1 MVENSI
7 VQMLH
12 IDEQGLKDVKV
23 VNIGQLMKDGVT
35 DPAAFLKGLLDAENS
50 GEFNE
55 SDSDYIKGF
64 KYGKTGKY

>member
-1 MVENSI
+1 MIENSI
-7 VQMLH
+7 VQTLH

-23 VNIGQLMKDGVT
+23 VNIAQLMKDGVE
-35 DPAAFLKGLLDAENS
+35 DPATFLKGLLDAENS
-50 GEFNE
+50 EEFSE